1 MEKQIPRRLHHVL
14 VARERWKFND
24 YHVFAVK
31 DIDLDTSLW
40 CGFSYDYLT
49 VIGIVSTSGMGAS
62 RRGI

>member
-31 DIDLDTSLW
+31 DIDLDGVVFHMT
-40 CGFSYDYLT
+40 
-49 VIGIVSTSGMGAS
+49 I
-62 RRGI
+62 